1 MEEEE
6 IVSFRKESDKI
17 IYGVQGYEGD
27 ELMAAITGYDLRIAF
42 NMKLIN
48 SLADAENCANA
59 MADVFFQV
67 LMEQLIAKNTT
78 VSQPD
83 NPESSIL

>member
-6 IVSFRKESDKI
+6 IVSFRRESDKI

-48 SLADAENCANA
+48 SLADAESCANA
-59 MADVFFQV
+59 MADVFFQA

-78 VSQPD
+78 VSQPG
-83 NPESSIL
+83 NPETSIL